1 MTDVSKLS
9 DQTLIDLALGLAE
22 GEVSVLVEP
31 ALKRARI
38 KLDRTTEPGTRTGR
52 RRVTSIDRVEGDDKE
67 VAERIEALRARLRL
81 LADTNPVWLDI
92 GKVFVVKLNGSA
104 LAILS
109 DSSLVRRIYLN
120 RERKIE

>member
-31 ALKRARI
+31 ALKRAQI
-38 KLDRTTEPGTRTGR
+38 KLDRATEPGTLTGR

-67 VAERIEALRARLRL
+67 VAERIEALRGRLRL

-104 LAILS
+104 LADLS
-109 DSSLVRRIYLN
+109 DSALVRRIYLN